1 MYSSYAGLCCHPF
14 CMNLWEAHLPFC
26 MNVGTLIT
34 SCAICRFAVKT
45 LMWSMGVQV
54 EVLNM
59 TDSSNTSMVPSVDF
73 LNRSDFDPSAAFPC
87 IAQGSLTLANWP

>member
-1 MYSSYAGLCCHPF
+1 
-14 CMNLWEAHLPFC
+14 

-87 IAQGSLTLANWP
+87 KSYEYSCSPYLSSFLADT